1 MSRIQDVIYICWAQ
15 IKNLKITMT
24 YISHSACIVCT
35 VLLITSTL
43 ASDRQNSTSI
53 HLEAV
58 HASVHVSL
66 TGPLVGSD
74 SVSISCARN
83 EVESFQVIVRA
94 ESGNLHKVDA
104 SLSLL
109 KNRAGDILAEE
120 CIDLYCGTFVPIRIP
135 DPRSDME
142 PGMWSDALV
151 PMINP
156 YTGEPVQGP
165 KWGKAGF
172 TGERFRGRY
181 FDVWQ
186 NQQQPL
192 WVDVSVP
199 RDAAAGIYTGTFT
212 VWAENADSVYL
223 PVKIEVWDFALPD
236 GPTLENHFGGFS
248 RVAGFFGLATD
259 SEEFIR
265 IEDRFIDMMVAHR
278 INPPLP
284 QRFNPPIGTDGSVY
298 FDKDLDKR
306 ITAFVTRHHMTNIEV
321 PRAPFPDVLGADR
334 SKAAAFYHSWCAY
347 LKLKGWEERAYLY
360 MFDEPL
366 KPDDY
371 EKIRRLG
378 AFVGEVEPELRRL
391 VVEQP
396 YPRHPNSG
404 ILDGS
409 LDIWCSLFGYIDE
422 ASILRVQH
430 AGDEVWLYTALVQS
444 IPKFHPNYGAMKSDR
459 PPYYD
464 AVNVDRPPYWEI
476 DFPLL
481 SYRIAPWLN
490 RRYGCTGLLYWSTC
504 FWGSPPRN
512 PWDNPTYGDH
522 WNGEGMLFYPGT
534 EAGIDGP
541 IASVRLKNLRDGM
554 EDYEY
559 FVLLENRGGGD
570 IVREILMKA
579 VPTWGSWDQ
588 DTNHLLERRRVIAR
602 EILQRSD

>member
-1 MSRIQDVIYICWAQ
+1 MLTTDS
-15 IKNLKITMT
+15 KIRWGVAVVVMC
-24 YISHSACIVCT
+24 AA
-35 VLLITSTL
+35 LLTTNAS
-43 ASDRQNSTSI
+43 ASDRQNTASI
-53 HLEAV
+53 HLA
-58 HASVHVSL
+58 ALSGTIHVNL
-66 TGPLVGSD
+66 TGSVAGSD

-83 EVESFQVIVRA
+83 EVESFQVVVRA
-94 ESGNLHKVDA
+94 QHGRLHKVDA
-104 SLSLL
+104 LLSPLT
-109 KNRAGDILAEE
+109 NRVGDTLPPE
-120 CIDLYCGTFVPIRIP
+120 CVELYCGTFVPVRIP
-135 DPRSDME
+135 DPRSDMQ

-151 PMINP
+151 PRMNP

-199 RDAAAGIYTGTFT
+199 KDAVPDIYTGKFV
-212 VWAENADSVYL
+212 VWAENADSVYI

-248 RVAGFFGLATD
+248 RAATFFGLATD
-259 SEEFIR
+259 SEEVLR
-265 IEDRFIDMMVAHR
+265 IEDRFIEMMVAHR

-284 QRFNPPIGTDGSVY
+284 QRFNPPVGADGSVH
-298 FDKDLDKR
+298 FDEDLDQR
-306 ITAFVTRHHMTNIEV
+306 ISAFVARHHMTNIEV
-321 PRAPFPDVLGADR
+321 PRAPFPDVLGENR
-334 SKAAAFYHSWCAY
+334 SMAAAFYRSWYNY
-347 LKLKGWEERAYLY
+347 LERKGWEDRAYLY

-366 KPDDY
+366 RPDDY
-371 EKIRRLG
+371 EKVRRLG
-378 AFVGEVEPELRRL
+378 AFVGEVEPRLRRL
-391 VVEQP
+391 VIEQP

-404 ILDGS
+404 TLDGS

-422 ASILRVQH
+422 ASIKRVQQ

-444 IPKFHPNYGAMKSDR
+444 IPKFHPNYETFKADK
-459 PPYYD
+459 PPYHD
-464 AVNVDRPPYWEI
+464 AVNIERPPYWEI

-490 RRYGCTGLLYWSTC
+490 QRYGTTGLLYWSTC
-504 FWGSPPRN
+504 YWGSSLRN
-512 PWDNPTYGDH
+512 PWDNPTHGDH

-570 IVREILMKA
+570 IVEEIVRKA

-588 DTNHLLERRRVIAR
+588 DTHRLLERRRMLAR
-602 EILQRSD
+602 EILRRGD